1 MSRLKAIGVAGLLAL
16 SIGAV
21 LLAQGVRIEPGALRV
36 VGGAITASAAEG
48 RAIQI
53 TRSGSNSAGLSIAN
67 ADRTYGLVI
76 DSGSSSEFRIQ
87 EDSDGSPRVAVDAAN
102 NTVELFATAGVTNA
116 NYYHSATLQPAV
128 LAYNS
133 ANDSGISSGSTIDFD
148 TEVYDRGG
156 NFSADTFTAPVP
168 GDYLICS
175 TVDFQADSGT
185 MTGGFRIVTSNRS
198 YNMGRAVSGSSISN
212 EGLCVIADMD
222 ASDTARVEIVFSG
235 PVTATVLGG
244 ASPYT
249 TYFSVRLLP

>member
-1 MSRLKAIGVAGLLAL
+1 MTRLKVIGVAGLLTA

-48 RAIQI
+48 RAIAI
-53 TRSGSNSAGLSIAN
+53 SRSGSNHAGLTIAN
-67 ADRTYGLVI
+67 GDRNYGVAI
-76 DSGSSSEFRIQ
+76 DATGAILKIQ
-87 EDSDGSPRVAVDAAN
+87 DDSDGSPRVQVDAAN
-102 NTVELFATAGVTNA
+102 NQVGLVATAGVTNLH
-116 NYYHSATLQPAV
+116 YYHSATEQPGF

-133 ANDSGISSGSTIDFD
+133 ANDATLSSGSTVDFD
-148 TEVYDRGG
+148 TEVYDLGG
-156 NFSADTFTAPVP
+156 DFASDTFTAPVTAQ
-168 GDYLICS
+168 YLLCA
-175 TVDFQADSGT
+175 TVDFQADSGS
-185 MTGGFRIVTSNRS
+185 MTGGFRIVTSNRT
-198 YNMGRAVSGSSISN
+198 YNMGRAVSGGAISN

-249 TYFSVRLLP
+249 TYFSGRLLP